1 MDERKELPVVK
12 IALRQRH
19 IHVKELRVWT
29 GTDQLL
35 REERELRGSVNR
47 DFQYQDRTKRA
58 KLISFYL
65 SGADTTGSA
74 AK

>member
-1 MDERKELPVVK
+1 MNRLNLAFSCEVRLAMDERKELPVVK

-19 IHVKELRVWT
+19 IHVK
-29 GTDQLL
+29 
-35 REERELRGSVNR
+35 ELRGSVNR